1 MVRAS
6 VKRWE
11 GRVKYVGGATAVLCG
26 LTVVLTLFG
35 MTLGP
40 NRWWLNAVFGALM
53 VLGGGF
59 AVWIASTPRGSG
71 GRRVLRWTLTAFAFV
86 VSLAAAIGAWY
97 RVVIEGFPLLD

>member
-1 MVRAS
+1 MSRGVAHGTVVGGPPRMVRAS

-71 GRRVLRWTLTAFAFV
+71 GRRVLRWTLTAF
-86 VSLAAAIGAWY
+86 GD
-97 RVVIEGFPLLD
+97 GHG